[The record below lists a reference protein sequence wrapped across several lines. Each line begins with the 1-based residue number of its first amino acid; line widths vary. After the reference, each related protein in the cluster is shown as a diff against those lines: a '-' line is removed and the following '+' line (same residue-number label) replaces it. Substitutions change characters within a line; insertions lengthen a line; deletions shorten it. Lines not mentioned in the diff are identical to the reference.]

1 MKANGQRDDTLRDYL
16 LGGLTEDAKEELERR
31 FMTED
36 ADFQELLIEEEDLVD
51 DYVRDELSE
60 SDRLRFENHFLC
72 TPERR
77 RKLRFAATLREYLRA
92 YWNATPKRSEKTGKR
107 RGFNAF
113 WDWLFKL
120 IPHPTPA
127 WGAATAALVLA
138 VAAGVWS
145 TVGYLRVQER
155 LEQVSA
161 ERGALLEE
169 RQSMQRQLA
178 VERARAEERART
190 EAPPR
195 EEASLPS
202 ALRSARVVEAVSFS
216 LSPGLFR
223 SEGELARV
231 RIPSSASLVTLR
243 LDIGLDEYPWY
254 RAVLHEAEGDEVW
267 AQAKL
272 KARTVST
279 GAMVVLTL
287 PSQLLSAGDYYVELD
302 GVTANETAEGL
313 GRYDFRVARD

>member
-1 MKANGQRDDTLRDYL
+1 L
-16 LGGLTEDAKEELERR
+16 LGGLTEDAKEQLERR
-31 FMTED
+31 LMTED
-36 ADFQELLIEEEDLVD
+36 GNFQELLIEEEDLVD

-60 SDRLRFENHFLC
+60 PDRLRFESHFLC

-92 YWNATPKRSEKTGKR
+92 YWKATPKRTQKTGKR
-107 RGFNAF
+107 HGFSSF

-120 IPHPTPA
+120 IPQPTPI
-127 WGAATAALVLA
+127 WGAVTAALVLA
-138 VAAGVWS
+138 VGTGVWS
-145 TVGYLRVQER
+145 TVGYLRVQDQ
-155 LEQVSA
+155 LDHVSA

-169 RQSMQRQLA
+169 RESMQQQLA
-178 VERARAEERART
+178 VERARWEERART

-195 EEASLPS
+195 EEASPRSPS
-202 ALRSARVVEAVSFS
+202 RSVSVGAVSFS

-223 SEGELARV
+223 GAGELARI
-231 RIPSSASLVTLR
+231 RIPSGSSLVTLQ
-243 LDIGLDEYPWY
+243 LDIGLDEYSRY

-279 GAMVVLTL
+279 GAMVALTL
-287 PSQLLSAGDYYVELD
+287 PSQLLAPGDYYVRLD
-302 GVTANETAEGL
+302 GVTDADTTEGL
-313 GRYDFRVARD
+313 GWYDFRVTRE